1 MGAKAKTPDFFSE
14 QVSGAR
20 RFYLDLKPPRGS
32 RTVVVSGGCERSEP
46 DYEIHRRGFR
56 YLSIEYVASG
66 RGELTLGGNAHP
78 LTAGTVFAYG
88 PRIAQDIRTDPDR
101 PLVKYF
107 VDFVGDDA
115 RNLLAAAGLDPGS
128 VMQTSSPGEVTAI
141 FEDLIRN
148 GQNDT
153 PYSARLC
160 AAILEHLLLKL
171 AETAVSPG
179 SANSP
184 AFLTYR
190 RCRQHIEAHFM
201 ELESL
206 EDIATDCHVDAAYLC
221 RLFRRFDHVRPYQ
234 LLTRL
239 RMTRAAE
246 LLQQPGAMVKQ
257 VAAEMECS
265 DPYHFSRVIKRVHGI
280 PPSEFVLLREQ

>member
-1 MGAKAKTPDFFSE
+1 MTSEPSTPDFFSE

-20 RFYLDLKPPRGS
+20 RFYLDLKPPHGVRP
-32 RTVVVSGGCERSEP
+32 VVVSGGCEHCEP

-56 YLSIEYVASG
+56 YLSIEYVAAG
-66 RGELTLGGNAHP
+66 KGDLTLGGTAHA

-88 PRIAQDIRTDPDR
+88 PRIAQHISTDPDS

-115 RNLLAAAGLDPGS
+115 RALLAVAHLDPGS

-148 GQNDT
+148 GQNDS

-160 AAILEHLLLKL
+160 VAILEQLLLKL
-171 AETAVSPG
+171 AETNVSPG

-184 AFLTYR
+184 AFATYR
-190 RCRQHIEAHFM
+190 RCRRYIEDHFM
-201 ELESL
+201 ALTSL
-206 EDIATDCHVDAAYLC
+206 EDIAQQCHVDAAYLC
-221 RLFRRFDHVRPYQ
+221 RLFRRFDHQRPYQ

-257 VAAEMECS
+257 VAVEMDCS
-265 DPYHFSRVIKRVHGI
+265 DPYHFSRVFKRVHGI
-280 PPSEFVLLREQ
+280 PPIAFVRLREA